1 MQDSEVRSALLS
13 TGLINQY
20 QLEYADEWVKRSQ
33 GSFLNAVLEL
43 RLINEVSLLKYLAT
57 LEKTKYVS
65 SEKLSKLKF
74 SQRVLSY
81 ISSERAQRLGAIPIF
96 IEPESGAVV
105 FVMSYPFDE
114 EKVEEVKNLIQG
126 IGVNIYVAL
135 PSVINALI
143 KKGFFNDASAFDNIQ
158 ESIYEDIDYL
168 VRMLFRESDETS
180 SNEKEEFKDETDLSE
195 SQEIEISPLIAE
207 LPDIILKED
216 TKDIVVDSKS
226 SDRVTGL
233 WALADEKLL
242 ELINTFANILD
253 TIKGGQKGHSSLVAR
268 KSVSLAERL
277 GATRE
282 ELFYIELAAYLHE
295 TGKRSD
301 MHITLLSMHSDE
313 RYVESA
319 RSSYNLPQT
328 LFSKVNL
335 PSETINILSHIY
347 EFYDGSGIPD
357 GLSQEKI
364 PRGSRVISLV
374 DSFEDLIHNP
384 DNYAGKTFDIN
395 TAVNILR
402 MNADIL
408 FDPKYVDMFAQIL
421 TNEEVKKRLLAASPW
436 VMVADPD
443 TENASMLDFK
453 LTQQGFNVVV
463 VRDTE
468 KAKEVLKNTN
478 FDLIITEVDITPN
491 DGFDFIYSIRKD
503 SRYSNIPV
511 IILSKVS
518 DPASVERGLNL
529 GVVDYIT
536 KPYSQDVFV
545 LKAKKTIENFNQQRS
560 YEEKRQRGVS
570 GSLSEISIPDILQI
584 LSNAR
589 RTGLLSISSSR
600 GTGEIY
606 LDSGRVVDAIYG
618 GLRGEEA
625 FYHIVGW
632 EDGTFS
638 LDPDVLMLGSTIN
651 RSTDGLIMEGL
662 RRLDE
667 SKK

>member
-1 MQDSEVRSALLS
+1 MQDGEIRNTLLQL
-13 TGLINQY
+13 GLINQY
-20 QLEYADEWVKRSQ
+20 QLEYADEWVKRSHD
-33 GSFLNAVLEL
+33 SFLNAVLEL

-65 SEKLSKLKF
+65 TEKLSKLKF

-81 ISSERAQRLGAIPIF
+81 ISSERAQRLNAMPIYLD
-96 IEPESGAVV
+96 PGSGAVV
-105 FVMSYPFDE
+105 FVMSYPFTENRIE
-114 EKVEEVKNLIQG
+114 EIKDIMQG
-126 IGVNIYVAL
+126 MNVNIYVAL
-135 PSVINALI
+135 PSAIDALI

-158 ESIYEDIDYL
+158 DSVYEDIERI
-168 VRMLFRESDETS
+168 VRSMFSERSEGTGSDVDTDNRL
-180 SNEKEEFKDETDLSE
+180 SNTSE
-195 SQEIEISPLIAE
+195 SPDMELSPLIAE
-207 LPDIILKED
+207 LPDIMLKED
-216 TKDIVVDSKS
+216 TKDIVVDKSVSK
-226 SDRVTGL
+226 VTGI

-253 TIKGGQKGHSSLVAR
+253 AMKGGQKGHSSVVAK
-268 KSVSLAERL
+268 KSISLAERL
-277 GATRE
+277 GASRE
-282 ELFYIELAAYLHE
+282 EMYYIELAAYLHE
-295 TGKRSD
+295 IGKRSD
-301 MHITLLSMHSDE
+301 IHITLLAIHADDKYLE
-313 RYVESA
+313 AA
-319 RSSYNLPQT
+319 RSSYNLPIT

-335 PSETINILSHIY
+335 PQETVNILRHLY

-357 GLSQEKI
+357 GLSQDKI
-364 PRGSRVISLV
+364 PRGSRIISII
-374 DSFEDLIHNP
+374 DAFEDLIHNP
-384 DNYAGKTFDIN
+384 DNYAGKTFDVSTAIN
-395 TAVNILR
+395 MLR
-402 MNADIL
+402 MNTDIL
-408 FDPKYVDMFAQIL
+408 FDPKYVSIFAQIL
-421 TNEEVKKRLLAASPW
+421 TNEEMKKKILAASPW
-436 VMVADPD
+436 VLVADPD
-443 TENASMLDFK
+443 AENASMLDFK

-463 VRDTE
+463 VKDTE
-468 KAKEVLKNTN
+468 KGKEAIKNHT

-503 SRYSNIPV
+503 SRYINVPI

-518 DPASVERGLNL
+518 DPSSVERGLNL
-529 GVVDYIT
+529 GVIDYIT
-536 KPYSQDVFV
+536 KPYSPDVFV
-545 LKAKKTIENFNQQRS
+545 LKVKKTIENFNQQRT
-560 YEEKRQRGVS
+560 YEEKKQRGVS

-589 RTGLLSISSSR
+589 RTGLLSITSSK

-606 LDSGRVVDAIYG
+606 LDSGRIVDAIFG

-625 FYHIVGW
+625 FYQIVGW

>member
-1 MQDSEVRSALLS
+1 MRDAEIRDALLQL
-13 TGLINQY
+13 GLINQY

-43 RLINEVSLLKYLAT
+43 RLINEVSLLKHLAT

-65 SEKLSKLKF
+65 TEKLSRLKF

-81 ISSERAQRLGAIPIF
+81 ISSERAQRLNAMPIY

-105 FVMSYPFDE
+105 FVMSYPFEAQRTDE
-114 EKVEEVKNLIQG
+114 IRNIMQG
-126 IGVNIYVAL
+126 MSVNIYVAL
-135 PSVINALI
+135 PSAIEALI

-158 ESIYEDIDYL
+158 ESIYEDIDKI
-168 VRMLFRESDETS
+168 VRMIFSQKSESES
-180 SNEKEEFKDETDLSE
+180 VAQPPAESLPDLSGTTE
-195 SQEIEISPLIAE
+195 TELSPLIAE
-207 LPDIILKED
+207 LPDIMLKED
-216 TKDIVVDSKS
+216 TKDIVVDKS
-226 SDRVTGL
+226 AGKVTGM

-253 TIKGGQKGHSSLVAR
+253 TMKGGQKGHSSAVAK

-277 GATRE
+277 GASKE
-282 ELFYIELAAYLHE
+282 EIFHIELAAYLHE

-301 MHITLLSMHSDE
+301 MHITLLSIHSDDKYLE
-313 RYVESA
+313 A
-319 RSSYNLPQT
+319 AKSSYNLPVT
-328 LFSKVNL
+328 LFSKVSL
-335 PSETINILSHIY
+335 PQETVNILSHLY

-357 GLSQEKI
+357 GLSQDRI
-364 PRGSRVISLV
+364 PRGSRIIALI
-374 DSFEDLIHNP
+374 DAFEDMIHNP
-384 DNYAGKTFDIN
+384 DNYAKKTFDVN
-395 TAVNILR
+395 TALNILR

-408 FDPKYVDMFAQIL
+408 FDPKYVSMFAQIL
-421 TNEEVKKRLLAASPW
+421 TNEEMKKKLLAASPW
-436 VMVADPD
+436 VLVADPD
-443 TENASMLDFK
+443 AENASMLDFK

-463 VRDTE
+463 VKDTE
-468 KAKEVLKNTN
+468 KAKEALKNTT

-503 SRYSNIPV
+503 SRFSNIPV

-518 DPASVERGLNL
+518 DPSSVERGLNL
-529 GVVDYIT
+529 GIVDYIT
-536 KPYSQDVFV
+536 KPYSADVFV

-560 YEEKRQRGVS
+560 YEEKKQRGVS

-589 RTGLLSISSSR
+589 RTGLLSITGSR

-606 LDSGRVVDAIYG
+606 LDSGRVVDAIFG

-625 FYHIVGW
+625 FYQIVGW

-667 SKK
+667 SKR

>member
-1 MQDSEVRSALLS
+1 
-13 TGLINQY
+13 
-20 QLEYADEWVKRSQ
+20 
-33 GSFLNAVLEL
+33 VLEL
-43 RLINEVSLLKYLAT
+43 RLINEVSLLKHLAT

-81 ISSERAQRLGAIPIF
+81 ISSERAQRLNAMPIY
-96 IEPESGAVV
+96 IEPESGSVV
-105 FVMSYPFDE
+105 FVMSYPFE
-114 EKVEEVKNLIQG
+114 SAKVEEIRNIMQGMSINL
-126 IGVNIYVAL
+126 YVAL
-135 PSVINALI
+135 PSAIEALI

-158 ESIYEDIDYL
+158 ENIYEDIERI
-168 VRMLFRESDETS
+168 VRELFSDDSGKDSPVS
-180 SNEKEEFKDETDLSE
+180 SHGANPPDISMDSGTEL
-195 SQEIEISPLIAE
+195 SPLIAE
-207 LPDIILKED
+207 LPDIMLKED
-216 TKDIVVDSKS
+216 TKDIVVDKS
-226 SDRVTGL
+226 QGKATGI

-242 ELINTFANILD
+242 ELISTFANILD
-253 TIKGGQKGHSSLVAR
+253 TIKGGQKGHSSAVAK

-277 GATRE
+277 GASRE
-282 ELFYIELAAYLHE
+282 EIFTIELAAYLHE
-295 TGKRSD
+295 IGKRSD
-301 MHITLLSMHSDE
+301 MHITLLSVHSDE
-313 RYVESA
+313 KYYEA
-319 RSSYNLPQT
+319 AKAYYNLPVT
-328 LFSKVNL
+328 LFSKVSL
-335 PSETINILSHIY
+335 PQDTISIITHIY

-357 GLSQEKI
+357 GLSQDKI
-364 PRGSRVISLV
+364 PRGSRIIALI
-374 DSFEDLIHNP
+374 DAFEDLIHNP
-384 DNYAGKTFDIN
+384 DNYAGKTFDVN
-395 TAVNILR
+395 TAINILR
-402 MNADIL
+402 MNSEIL
-408 FDPKYVDMFAQIL
+408 FDPKYVSIFAQIL
-421 TNEEVKKRLLAASPW
+421 TNEEMKKKILAASPW
-436 VMVADPD
+436 VLVADPD
-443 TENASMLDFK
+443 SENASMLDFK

-503 SRYSNIPV
+503 SRFANIPV

-518 DPASVERGLNL
+518 DPSSVERGLNL
-529 GVVDYIT
+529 GIVDYIT
-536 KPYSQDVFV
+536 KPYSPDVFV

-589 RTGLLSISSSR
+589 RTGLLSITGSR

-606 LDSGRVVDAIYG
+606 LDSGRVVDAIFG

-625 FYHIVGW
+625 FYQIVGW

>member
-1 MQDSEVRSALLS
+1 MQDSEIRDALLQL
-13 TGLINQY
+13 GLINQY

-33 GSFLNAVLEL
+33 TSFINAVLEL
-43 RLINEVSLLKYLAT
+43 RLINEVSLLKHLAT

-65 SEKLSKLKF
+65 TEKLSKLKF

-81 ISSERAQRLGAIPIF
+81 ISSERAKRLNAMPIY

-105 FVMSYPFDE
+105 FVMSYPFESQRIE
-114 EKVEEVKNLIQG
+114 EIKNIMQG
-126 IGVNIYVAL
+126 ISVNIYVAL
-135 PSVINALI
+135 PSAIEALI

-158 ESIYEDIDYL
+158 ESVYEDIDRI
-168 VRMLFRESDETS
+168 VRTMFA
-180 SNEKEEFKDETDLSE
+180 EKEDNKRADQVQSKVLPDISLDSETEL
-195 SQEIEISPLIAE
+195 SPLIAE
-207 LPDIILKED
+207 LPDIMLKED
-216 TKDIVVDSKS
+216 TKDIVVDKS
-226 SDRVTGL
+226 SGKVTGI
-233 WALADEKLL
+233 WALSDEKLL

-253 TIKGGQKGHSSLVAR
+253 TMKGGQKGHSSAVA
-268 KSVSLAERL
+268 KKAVSLAERL
-277 GATRE
+277 GAPRE
-282 ELFYIELAAYLHE
+282 EIFCIELAAYLHE

-301 MHITLLSMHSDE
+301 MHITLLSMHSDDKYME
-313 RYVESA
+313 AA
-319 RSSYNLPQT
+319 RSSYNLPVS
-328 LFSKVNL
+328 LFSKINL
-335 PSETINILSHIY
+335 PQETVNILTHLY
-347 EFYDGSGIPD
+347 EFYDGSGIPE
-357 GLSQEKI
+357 GLTQDKI
-364 PRGSRVISLV
+364 PRGSRIISII

-384 DNYAGKTFDIN
+384 DNYAGKTFDVN
-395 TAVNILR
+395 TAINILR

-408 FDPKYVDMFAQIL
+408 FDPKYVSIFAQIL
-421 TNEEVKKRLLAASPW
+421 TNEEMKKKILAASPW
-436 VMVADPD
+436 VLVADPD
-443 TENASMLDFK
+443 PENSSMLDFK

-463 VRDTE
+463 VKDTE
-468 KAKEVLKNTN
+468 KAKEALKNTT
-478 FDLIITEVDITPN
+478 FDLIISEVDITPN

-503 SRYSNIPV
+503 SRFSNIPI

-529 GVVDYIT
+529 GVIDYIT
-536 KPYSQDVFV
+536 KPYSVDVFV
-545 LKAKKTIENFNQQRS
+545 LKAKKTIENYNQQRS
-560 YEEKRQRGVS
+560 YEEKKQRGVS

-589 RTGLLSISSSR
+589 RTGLLSITSNK

-606 LDSGRVVDAIYG
+606 LDSGRVVDAIFG

-625 FYHIVGW
+625 FYQIVGW

>member
-1 MQDSEVRSALLS
+1 MQDKEIRDALLS
-13 TGLINQY
+13 MGLINQY
-20 QLEYADEWVKRSQ
+20 QLEYADEWVRRSQ
-33 GSFLNAVLEL
+33 TSFLSAVLEL

-57 LEKTKYVS
+57 VEKTKYVS

-81 ISSERAQRLGAIPIF
+81 ISSERAQRLSAMPIY
-96 IEPESGAVV
+96 IEPESGSVV
-105 FVMSYPFDE
+105 FVMSYPFE
-114 EKVEEVKNLIQG
+114 PQKVEEIRNIMQG
-126 IGVNIYVAL
+126 MGISIYVAL
-135 PSVINALI
+135 PSAINALI
-143 KKGFFNDASAFDNIQ
+143 KKGFFNDASAFDNLQ
-158 ESIYEDIDYL
+158 ESIYEDIDRQ
-168 VRMLFRESDETS
+168 VRMLF
-180 SNEKEEFKDETDLSE
+180 KEEDGTSHIGEE
-195 SQEIEISPLIAE
+195 QRQNVQEPQQDTPTELSPLIAE
-207 LPDIILKED
+207 LPDIMLKED
-216 TKDIVVDSKS
+216 TKEIVMEKS
-226 SDRVTGL
+226 AEKVSGL
-233 WALADEKLL
+233 WALADERLL
-242 ELINTFANILD
+242 ELVNTFASILD
-253 TIKGGQKGHSSLVAR
+253 TIKGGQKGHSSMVAK
-268 KSVSLAERL
+268 KSVSLAERIGL
-277 GATRE
+277 SKE
-282 ELFYIELAAYLHE
+282 ERFFIELASYLHE
-295 TGKRSD
+295 VGKRSD
-301 MHITLLSMHSDE
+301 IHITLLSMHSDE
-313 RYVESA
+313 KYVDAA
-319 RSSYNLPQT
+319 RSSYNLPVN

-335 PSETINILSHIY
+335 PAEVNNILSHLY
-347 EFYDGSGIPD
+347 EFYDGSGVPD
-357 GLSQEKI
+357 GLSGQSI
-364 PRGSRVISLV
+364 PAGSRIIAIT

-384 DNYAGKTFDIN
+384 DNYASKTFDIP

-402 MNADIL
+402 MNAEVL
-408 FDPKYVDMFAQIL
+408 FDPKFVNLFSQIL
-421 TNEEVKKRLLAASPW
+421 TNEEMKKKILAASPW
-436 VMVADPD
+436 VLIADPD

-468 KAKEVLKNTN
+468 KAKEAVRNN
-478 FDLIITEVDITPN
+478 SFDLIITEVDITPN

-503 SRYSNIPV
+503 SRCSNIPI

-536 KPYSQDVFV
+536 KPYSIDVFV

-560 YEEKRQRGVS
+560 YEEKKQRGVS

-600 GTGEIY
+600 GVGEIY
-606 LDSGRVVDAIYG
+606 LDSGRVVDAIYS

-625 FYHIVGW
+625 FYQIIGW
-632 EDGTFS
+632 EDGTFN

-667 SKK
+667 SKR

>member
-1 MQDSEVRSALLS
+1 MQYNEVRNALLS

-20 QLEYADEWVKRSQ
+20 QLEYAEEWVRRSH
-33 GSFLNAVLEL
+33 GTFLNAVLEL

-65 SEKLSKLKF
+65 TEKLSKLKI
-74 SQRVLSY
+74 SQRVMSY
-81 ISSERAQRLGAIPIF
+81 ISSDRAQKLNAMPIY

-105 FVMSYPFDE
+105 FVMSYPFGKERIE
-114 EKVEEVKNLIQG
+114 EIRNIMHG
-126 IGVNIYVAL
+126 MSVNIYVAL
-135 PSVINALI
+135 PSAIEALI

-158 ESIYEDIDYL
+158 ENIYEDIDKI
-168 VRMLFRESDETS
+168 VRMLFQ
-180 SNEKEEFKDETDLSE
+180 EEEDVGAL
-195 SQEIEISPLIAE
+195 SQEVASKENVAQSTETELSPLIAE
-207 LPDIILKED
+207 LPDIRLKED
-216 TKDIVVDSKS
+216 TKDIVVDKS
-226 SDRVTGL
+226 SVQVRGI
-233 WALADEKLL
+233 WALSDEKLL

-253 TIKGGQKGHSSLVAR
+253 TMRGGQKGHSSIVAK
-268 KSVSLAERL
+268 KSISLAEKL
-277 GATRE
+277 GASKE
-282 ELFYIELAAYLHE
+282 EIFHIELATYLHE
-295 TGKRSD
+295 TGKRND
-301 MHITLLSMHSDE
+301 IHITLLAMHSDE
-313 RYVESA
+313 KYMEA
-319 RSSYNLPQT
+319 AKSSYNLPAN

-335 PSETINILSHIY
+335 PAETVKILNHIY

-357 GLSQEKI
+357 GLSQEQI
-364 PRGSRVISLV
+364 PRGSRIIAIV
-374 DSFEDLIHNP
+374 DAFEDLIHNP
-384 DNYAGKTFDIN
+384 DNYANKTFDIN
-395 TAVNILR
+395 TAINILR
-402 MNADIL
+402 MNSEIL
-408 FDPKYVDMFAQIL
+408 FDPKYVNMFAQIL
-421 TNEEVKKRLLAASPW
+421 TNEEMKKKLLAASPW

-443 TENASMLDFK
+443 IENASMLDFK

-468 KAKEVLKNTN
+468 KAKEALKNNN

-491 DGFDFIYSIRKD
+491 DGFDFIYSLKKD

-529 GVVDYIT
+529 GVIDYIT

-545 LKAKKTIENFNQQRS
+545 LKVKKTIENYNQQRS
-560 YEEKRQRGVS
+560 YDEKKQRGVS

-589 RTGLLSISSSR
+589 RTGLLTITSSR
-600 GTGEIY
+600 GTGVIY
-606 LDSGRVVDAIYG
+606 LDSGRIVDAIYG

-625 FYHIVGW
+625 FYQIVGW

-638 LDPDVLMLGSTIN
+638 LDPDVLMLGATIN

-667 SKK
+667 SKKQ